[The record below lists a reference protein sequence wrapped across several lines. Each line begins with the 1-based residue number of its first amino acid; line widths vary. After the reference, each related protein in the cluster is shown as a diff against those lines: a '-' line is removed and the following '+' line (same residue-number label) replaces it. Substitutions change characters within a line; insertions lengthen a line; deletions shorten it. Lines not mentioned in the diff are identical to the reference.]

1 MPVTAG
7 PRWQLKTSPQGS
19 RTAGTFVSVAR
30 LIIPR
35 QSSVTNAL
43 DDFRDAQAR
52 NKRIPRARGRHS
64 VEADVNAH
72 QVTRPRRRRWF
83 ALRVWGN
90 PLARGVDR
98 AEAIFIVG
106 LLMIWLLTL
115 PLIAT
120 VASVEWTSIDSRLAA
135 DRVTD
140 IAVDA
145 VLTGD
150 ASPILV
156 TREAIGATTAS
167 AYWTGRD
174 GQPTSG
180 VVHVAA
186 GARSGEHITVWLDA
200 TGKVVAQP
208 MSSVAAAG
216 LTALAAGIAWLGLGL
231 TMIGIWWAVRRRFDR
246 LRWIEWEREWKAF
259 TSGRTSS

>member
-1 MPVTAG
+1 MHRV
-7 PRWQLKTSPQGS
+7 GS
-19 RTAGTFVSVAR
+19 ISRDLGLCCQADHSATVERNKRPGRV
-30 LIIPR
+30 
-35 QSSVTNAL
+35 
-43 DDFRDAQAR
+43 RDAQVR
-52 NKRIPRARGRHS
+52 NRRIPRARGRRT

-72 QVTRPRRRRWF
+72 QAIRPGRGRWF

-98 AEAIFIVG
+98 AEAILIVG
-106 LLMIWLLTL
+106 LFMIWLLTL

-120 VASVEWTSIDSRLAA
+120 VASVEWSSIDNRLAA

-140 IAVDA
+140 IGVDA

-150 ASPILV
+150 ASPIVV
-156 TREAIGATTAS
+156 TREAMGAS
-167 AYWTGRD
+167 AASADWTGRD

-200 TGKVVAQP
+200 TGKVVTQP
-208 MSSVAAAG
+208 MSSVTAAV

-246 LRWIEWEREWKAF
+246 FRWIEWEREWKAF
-259 TSGRTSS
+259 TPGRTSS